1 MNNIGELDIKE
12 ITNINNIT
20 TSDIVK
26 MNKEQI
32 KSVQQQLLD
41 LGANL
46 GKTGP
51 NKDGVDG
58 GWGRISMAA
67 FSFYKQ
73 GKNLE
78 EFVPPPPL
86 KQTKITPLE
95 SSNEC
100 FKRRIKRI
108 CNNSVKLFTIQV

>member
-26 MNKEQI
+26 MNKEQVTF
-32 KSVQQQLLD
+32 VQQQLID

-51 NKDGVDG
+51 NKTVLMGVG
-58 GWGRISMAA
+58 GVYLWLLLVFISKA
-67 FSFYKQ
+67 K
-73 GKNLE
+73 
-78 EFVPPPPL
+78 
-86 KQTKITPLE
+86 T
-95 SSNEC
+95 
-100 FKRRIKRI
+100 
-108 CNNSVKLFTIQV
+108 